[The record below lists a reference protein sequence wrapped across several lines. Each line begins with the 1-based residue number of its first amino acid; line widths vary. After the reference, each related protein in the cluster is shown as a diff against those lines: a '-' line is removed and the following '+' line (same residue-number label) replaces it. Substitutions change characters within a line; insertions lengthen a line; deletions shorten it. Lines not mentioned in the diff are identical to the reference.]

1 VIGMTEAE
9 ACARLPKVDI
19 YKTSFRPMKMTLA
32 GRDTRAFFK
41 LVVDGE
47 TDRVVGCHIVGPDAG
62 EMIQL
67 VGIAVKMKATKADF
81 DATMAVHPTAA
92 EELVTLR
99 EKALSHRREAAE

>member
-1 VIGMTEAE
+1 MTEAE
-9 ACARLPKVDI
+9 ACARFAQVDI
-19 YKTSFRPMKMTLA
+19 YKTTFRPMKMSLA

-47 TDRVVGCHIVGPDAG
+47 SDQLVGCHIVGPDAG

-67 VGIAVKMKATKADF
+67 VAVALKMKATKADI
-81 DATMAVHPTAA
+81 DSVMAVHPTAA